1 MQNLQ
6 EPEQVKGT
14 EASQDKLSRV
24 LSCSAVFCRLSC
36 TASFNGL
43 KLWRFI
49 SPFHYLK
56 ARPSISLLKRARD
69 ASERSQPCFLFTCA
83 YLFFIQEA
91 LGLKFLIIIHSYIK
105 DGSALMFLKATV
117 VLIILKI
124 KKHSRLQYM
133 FYFICIWSFKSVKLF
148 QGPWV
153 VEPEIMKWNLFKKKP
168 EAMVGPEP
176 TGLGGTHPSHT
187 MTMAPAI
194 STPADT
200 PPSLRDPSTRM
211 MSLRKSKASSSMR
224 SIKSHV
230 SPAEMFYSPTTS
242 RKSIVYHY
250 AEDWPNCQ
258 APRYLTKLTFFLNY
272 SRSAMQ

>member
-91 LGLKFLIIIHSYIK
+91 LGLKFLIIINSYIK

-117 VLIILKI
+117 VLILKI

-194 STPADT
+194 STPADN
-200 PPSLRDPSTRM
+200 STE
-211 MSLRKSKASSSMR
+211 SEGPVNKNDVFEEIKSK
-224 SIKSHV
+224 
-230 SPAEMFYSPTTS
+230 
-242 RKSIVYHY
+242 
-250 AEDWPNCQ
+250 
-258 APRYLTKLTFFLNY
+258 FLNEIDKIPCKSCRDVLQSHY
-272 SRSAMQ
+272 IKKINSVSLCWRLAKLSGP